1 MCDQYDNR
9 GCEVVDEKDM
19 IITDLELEIDNL
31 NQRIKE
37 LEELCGPIT
46 LAEEGLTDIEIYNAW
61 CDY

>member
-9 GCEVVDEKDM
+9 GCEVVDEKDV
-19 IITDLELEIDNL
+19 IITDLELEINNL

-37 LEELCGPIT
+37 LEELCGPIR
-46 LAEEGLTDIEIYNAW
+46 LAEEGLTDVEIYNAW